1 MEAEEVEKDKP
12 ELSHSV
18 KEEEAEEETYEGCRE
33 LSLQREK
40 VLEVSDSD
48 DRLSESAAPRW
59 AT

>member
-48 DRLSESAAPRW
+48 DG
-59 AT
+59 